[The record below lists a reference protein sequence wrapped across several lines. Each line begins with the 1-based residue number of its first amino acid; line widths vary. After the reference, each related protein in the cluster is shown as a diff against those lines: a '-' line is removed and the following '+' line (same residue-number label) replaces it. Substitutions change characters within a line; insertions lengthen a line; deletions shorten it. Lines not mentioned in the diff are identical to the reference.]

1 VPAVD
6 QYLLPAPRAQQQ
18 TSRTPPLLL
27 SIDGTAGRYI
37 DVAAR
42 VTPAAYAEM

>member
-6 QYLLPAPRAQQQ
+6 RYLLTAPRAQQQ

-27 SIDGTAGRYI
+27 SIDGTAGRNYI
-37 DVAAR
+37 DVGAH
-42 VTPAAYAEM
+42 VTPAASEM